1 MELRDVMTEHPTV
14 LTADQTLT
22 DAARA
27 MRDQNIGNVLVERD
41 GQLAGILTD
50 RDLVVR
56 AVATGKGPDTALS
69 DVLEGELHSV
79 SVDTSVDDVISL
91 MSDKAIRR
99 VPVTDGGKAVGIVS
113 IGDLAV
119 QNDQPSLLGDI
130 SKASPNNA
138 D

>member
-56 AVATGKGPDTALS
+56 AVANGKGPDTALS